1 MKGKN
6 MSEGILVVTKKDHDE
21 MKANGIA
28 DESLLRPGK
37 YKLRRRMKNASKDEL
52 RFANTKVEVAL
63 KLDLDVLKY
72 LQRRVGESDLNAL
85 QEIVN
90 KTIRS
95 IMESEKDTIAVETR
109 LLKDKKFI
117 AALAKEV
124 KKAA

>member
-1 MKGKN
+1 
-6 MSEGILVVTKKDHDE
+6 

-95 IMESEKDTIAVETR
+95 IMESEKDTIALETR